1 MKKIILPIVLLI
13 VMIMVAVVTS
23 FNNGKTNLKLSKSWI
38 LKDKNIKSI
47 VLYGTEQPLKVALH
61 ETDQEVTTILA
72 EGIVSKETL
81 KSLKKAKVSDS
92 EVYIPFTKKGFKWST
107 STEGKDVLNVT
118 INLRKDAIA
127 KEIFIDPWNGNVNVL
142 VLKTFNG
149 SYDIKLNQDSKLLH
163 IPQTDESDDS
173 TIKVDAYGDVTIE
186 KANYYDNRTS

>member
-92 EVYIPFTKKGFKWST
+92 EVYIPFTKKGFK
-107 STEGKDVLNVT
+107 
-118 INLRKDAIA
+118 
-127 KEIFIDPWNGNVNVL
+127 
-142 VLKTFNG
+142 
-149 SYDIKLNQDSKLLH
+149 
-163 IPQTDESDDS
+163 
-173 TIKVDAYGDVTIE
+173 
-186 KANYYDNRTS
+186 